1 MNTPTPKHIV
11 LVCALLLAIIYIGSN
26 VIANT
31 AKPTAIIEN
40 HCWVES
46 YPVKKLLRQVSWRD
60 KTFVEDVNVHNAWDI
75 SEGDMDF
82 VLTVE
87 AESQFDPTAVGDHGN
102 GHGFCQWNRPWH
114 DETLDD
120 PNFKDPAWQMQ
131 KCFEY
136 YTEVHNNGTIH
147 SRLYWYPVRHLVKDR
162 FKFETEWKL
171 RRVCNS

>member
-1 MNTPTPKHIV
+1 MNTPTQKQMIFGGIFILIIV
-11 LVCALLLAIIYIGSN
+11 FACFN
-26 VIANT
+26 VVSKT
-31 AKPTAIIEN
+31 AKPLAITEP

-87 AESQFDPTAVGDHGN
+87 AESQFDPNAVGDHGN

-114 DETLDD
+114 NETLDD
-120 PNFKDPAWQMQ
+120 PNFRDPAWQMQ

-136 YTEVHNNGTIH
+136 YTEVLNNGTIH
-147 SRLYWYPVRHLVKDR
+147 SRLY
-162 FKFETEWKL
+162 
-171 RRVCNS
+171 